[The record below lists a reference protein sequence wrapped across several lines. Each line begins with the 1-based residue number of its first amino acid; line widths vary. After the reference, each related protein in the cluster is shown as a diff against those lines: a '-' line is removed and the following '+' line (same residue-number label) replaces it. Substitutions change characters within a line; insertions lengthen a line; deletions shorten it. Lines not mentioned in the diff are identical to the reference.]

1 MKRPSTT
8 ARASVADRPL
18 ALPPVATKRIMPIG
32 QYLNGERFDRETTRV
47 MGLAFEIA
55 RLTLGVGDRGVD
67 AMIAKRIIELAKA
80 GERNADRLCEY
91 ALAKVREADG
101 NTSQLYQ
108 SSSASRAA
116 ATEAGFINLS
126 QSGER
131 PER

>member
-1 MKRPSTT
+1 VAGRP
-8 ARASVADRPL
+8 V

-32 QYLNGERFDRETTRV
+32 EYLNGERFDRETTRV

-55 RLTLGVGDRGVD
+55 RVTLGVGDRGVD

-108 SSSASRAA
+108 SSFGSRAA
-116 ATEAGFINLS
+116 ATEAGSLDLS
-126 QSGER
+126 QSADR
-131 PER
+131 PLR